1 MIWHLGQLPRYS
13 PGSCASVYHD
23 TQSVT
28 NPEQLEARLWLHP
41 VSQDDISAPSPVSQR
56 LASSKERSPRRV
68 ERALTLSH
76 PTSSVT
82 MSKIDK
88 MSILGV
94 RSFGVFERQSIAF
107 FTPLHPHRL
116 SGSSDVR
123 AQVKLLYNVPPSTNY
138 IATRS
143 VQLTVKKT
151 TRSQKTLEG
160 TLQSVYDGEK
170 TVVSSKEANLNKLI
184 SDTLGVSPAVLD
196 AVIFCHQEESLWPM
210 SEPAALKKRFDE
222 IFEAMRYTKAIENL
236 KVLRK
241 KQGESLAKLK
251 EREPGEKRDKDTAEK
266 KRARC
271 IQLETEI
278 EDLEEEMRELDR
290 RMNDATKK
298 AKERRESANSYL
310 LIVNDLKTKTDE
322 LHFRKE
328 SLEDSKNRMDEEL
341 SESDEWLR
349 DAFTQYEGRVARYAE
364 DIEESRVQYKEYKD
378 NLDASRQ
385 QLSEKLAEQG
395 RHQSDKAKYERQLE
409 SRVTLVQQAAQ
420 LHSIRGF
427 DGALDDRK
435 VQAFYERIQKL
446 LADKKQELD
455 RLHAENASAI
465 DNQTTSI
472 TELEGQKSRYTQNRV
487 FAKQRIAACEKNITV
502 LQRELHTV
510 EVDEGAKAILDAES
524 KDLDQRSKQASQDL
538 QNADFDRKLQQEE
551 AQLQQLEGEN
561 SRLSREL
568 VESTRLL
575 SDRAQLEVRKEEL
588 AEKNRRLATLT
599 STWNEKLSAL
609 VGGTWDP
616 ATLEREFHEGRQVK
630 TQAFDE
636 ASHERDDVLQQ
647 RKTIQANLASI
658 RERAKKRDGEIMKC
672 KSTVVAALKSVDP
685 DAELGVDALPVEIE
699 RLESDILTMTNDLSL
714 STALSNYYAG
724 CKKIRSVLEEFG
736 KDELKRELAESEQLL
751 GQLRAVR
758 PQSETYIRLLAE
770 KREADKEQHE
780 MQNKEASTLRRLEEM
795 DDAVRMKQ
803 EERQDFESMSRTVA
817 NITQTYKDIVEAE
830 AQVDRIMSQQQ
841 SSGTIRSTQEITEL
855 QNECGEQLKA
865 VKNNISKLTNDKQRM
880 RDTVNALEL
889 ARSELRNKLSHAVRQ
904 LERKKEYQDQIQT
917 QKNDIV
923 KQKENIQEA
932 DRDLE
937 SVEPEI
943 SKARAIRDDILQRGR
958 EKEKKVGS
966 ERDGLASSVSEL
978 KMIDSDIQNYLD
990 CGGPSNL
997 RINEQ
1002 AIEALEKTIKR
1013 IDNDMNAL
1021 VARSNKM
1028 KEEMASSDGR
1038 KKNIMEN
1045 LTYRKAARDVDSL
1058 KRAVAELESRRAH
1071 EDYDRLSAEAKH
1083 FEDQHHLINA
1093 EKGTVT
1099 GTMKSKDDELRNLK
1113 NEWDTQYQYA
1123 AERYRETHVMVEA
1136 TKAAIEDLGRYST
1149 ALNNAIMQY
1158 HGMKM
1163 EEVNRIAGELWQS
1176 TYQGTDIDTILIKS
1190 DSEAT
1195 GGRSSYNYRVCMV
1208 KQDTEMDMRGRCS
1221 AGQKVLAS
1229 IIIRLALAESFGI
1242 GCGLIALDEPTTNLD
1257 RDNIKSLAES
1267 LHSIIKARR
1276 AQSNF
1281 QLIVI
1286 THDEEFLRHM
1296 RCSDFC
1302 DDFWRVSRDEKQ
1314 NSRIE
1319 RESIST
1325 IL

>member
-1 MIWHLGQLPRYS
+1 
-13 PGSCASVYHD
+13 
-23 TQSVT
+23 
-28 NPEQLEARLWLHP
+28 
-41 VSQDDISAPSPVSQR
+41 
-56 LASSKERSPRRV
+56 
-68 ERALTLSH
+68 
-76 PTSSVT
+76 

-88 MSILGV
+88 LSILGI
-94 RSFGVFERQSIAF
+94 RSFDIQERQSLSF
-107 FTPLHPHRL
+107 FTPLTL
-116 SGSSDVR
+116 IVGYNGSGKTTIIECLKYATTGELPPNSKGGAFIHDPKLCGEREVF
-123 AQVKLLYNVPPSTNY
+123 AQVKLRYNTPPNTSY
-138 IATRS
+138 VATRS
-143 VQLTVKKT
+143 LQLTVKKT

-160 TLQSVYDGEK
+160 TLYSNHDGDK
-170 TVVSSKEANLNKLI
+170 MSVSSKEVNLNKLV

-222 IFEAMRYTKAIENL
+222 IFEAMKYTKAIENL

-266 KRARC
+266 KEARC
-271 IQLETEI
+271 VQLQSEI
-278 EDLEEEMRELDR
+278 EDLRKETEKLEQQMK
-290 RMNDATKK
+290 DAAQK
-298 AKERRESANSYL
+298 ARERRESANSFL
-310 LIVNDLKTKTDE
+310 LIVNELKTKTDE
-322 LHFRKE
+322 LGFRKVT
-328 SLEDSKNRMDEEL
+328 LEESKNRMDEEL
-341 SESDEWLR
+341 SESDEWLQ
-349 DAFTQYEGRVARYAE
+349 DALARYEERVARYAQ
-364 DIEESRVQYKEYKD
+364 DIEEGRVQYKEFKD
-378 NLDASRQ
+378 SLDASRQ

-409 SRVTLVQQAAQ
+409 SRVKLVQQAAQ

-427 DGALDDRK
+427 DGDLDDRK
-435 VQAFYERIQKL
+435 VQTFYERIQRL

-455 RLHAENASAI
+455 RLQAEHASEM
-465 DNQTTSI
+465 DNQTTNI

-487 FAKQRIAACEKNITV
+487 FAKQRIAACEKNIAV
-502 LQRELHTV
+502 LQRELNTV

-524 KDLDQRSKQASQDL
+524 KDLDQRFQQISQDL
-538 QNADFDRKLQQEE
+538 QKADFDRKLQQEE
-551 AQLQQLEGEN
+551 AHLQQLEGDS

-588 AEKNRRLATLT
+588 SEKNRRLTTLK
-599 STWNEKLSAL
+599 STWNQKLSAL
-609 VGGTWDP
+609 VSETWDTP
-616 ATLEREFHEGRQVK
+616 TLEREFHKGLQAK
-630 TQAFDE
+630 IQAFDE
-636 ASHERDDVLQQ
+636 ASRERDSVLQQ
-647 RKTIQANLASI
+647 LKTVQANLTSI

-672 KSTVVAALKSVDP
+672 KSAVVEVLKSVDP

-699 RLESDILTMTNDLSL
+699 RLESDTLIMKNDLSL

-724 CKKIRSVLEEFG
+724 CRKVMNEKNKCELCERPFTNASEKSRLVAKIRSVLEEFG

-758 PQSETYIRLLAE
+758 PQSETYMRLLAE
-770 KREADKEQHE
+770 KREADKEQQGA
-780 MQNKEASTLRRLEEM
+780 QNKEASTLRRLEEM
-795 DDAVRMKQ
+795 DDTVRMKQ
-803 EERQDFESMSRTVA
+803 EERQDFESMSKTVA
-817 NITQTYKDIVEAE
+817 NITQTYKDIIEAE

-855 QNECGEQLKA
+855 QNECGEQLKT
-865 VKNNISKLTNDKQRM
+865 VKNKISKLTNDKQRM

-889 ARSELRNKLSHAVRQ
+889 GRSELRNKLSHAVRQ
-904 LERKKEYQDQIQT
+904 LERKKEYQDQIQA

-958 EKEKKVGS
+958 EKEKKVAG

-978 KMIDSDIQNYLD
+978 KMIDSDIQNYMN

-1002 AIEALEKTIKR
+1002 AIDALQKTIKR
-1013 IDNDMNAL
+1013 IDDDMNAL

-1028 KEEMASSDGR
+1028 KEEMTSSDGK

-1045 LTYRKAARDVDSL
+1045 LTYRKAARDIDSL
-1058 KRAVAELESRRAH
+1058 KQAVAELESRRAH
-1071 EDYDRLSAEAKH
+1071 EDYERLDDEARRFDDERH
-1083 FEDQHHLINA
+1083 TRNA
-1093 EKGTVT
+1093 EKGTII
-1099 GTMKSKDDELRNLK
+1099 GTMKSKDDELANLM
-1113 NEWDTQYQYA
+1113 NEWNTQYQYA
-1123 AERYRETHVMVEA
+1123 ADRYRETHIMVET

-1158 HGMKM
+1158 HAMKM

-1267 LHSIIKARR
+1267 LHDIIKARR